1 MRKVLT
7 CILVLV
13 ALSGSLQLQ
22 LEREK
27 VVVVSNSIDYSS
39 GLIRYL
45 QKSFEVTSI
54 TAQEFPWYQSQYAY
68 KYFVILGGPDAP
80 QGIGEIVRTLLSPQ
94 EREDLRTR
102 GVYDLFIKLKNG
114 KTYFILAGS
123 DREYTSLASAHLKH
137 EIPLRIPKN
146 PMKWLET
153 MDIAE
158 VIDVVITDLDFD
170 LKDDYVFAC
179 RRVVS
184 DPWNRGAIYVFEE
197 STLKWYYHV
206 ETTVEALQVYD
217 LDSDRIPEIIVA
229 CDVRVD
235 KGGDLYVFDTNGL
248 MKWRKWIPGKPKSMY
263 CYQNNVAVNLYGQE
277 ERVMIFDFKGREI
290 KDLPVDGDI
299 SKFEIKD
306 VNNDGEYELIT
317 AGIVNTKWEH
327 FLVVYDMDEPDYT
340 KRVLWNYETWEHIN
354 DFQFYDIDDDGTLET
369 LIGAYNTLYVTRGGD
384 LLGKVELPPSITHV
398 EIIEDKILIVNKNT
412 INTML
417 LIDFSSV
424 LILNGD
430 TVPVTNFFQI
440 VHSALPVSADPEF
453 LFLRDVD
460 ADHADEI
467 VVGNGQVLEVHELSE
482 FGPPEAWVTE
492 LAVIAELAPAVEP
505 VITFSTYENIEYGIR
520 IDYPSGWAEEESDIE
535 DVVIVFLSPFES
547 AFDVFRENV
556 YITVKDFSAQPITLD
571 EYTEESIDELR
582 QLISNFTLE
591 ESTTATLAGNPAH
604 RLVYT
609 GKIEQYDLKW
619 MQVHTIKDDIAYTI
633 TYTAEE
639 DFYSAYVDIVQE
651 MVDSFEIPGE
661 IYLVS
666 VCYVQFDAPGEDNEN
681 LNGEWVTL
689 CNDGD
694 TDIDMSGWA
703 LLNDL
708 GIYYEFPVGF
718 ILRAGSSVTVYT
730 GSGEDTETELYW
742 GSSVEV
748 WNNAGDTA
756 TLLDSEGNTVV
767 EYVWIPE

>member
-94 EREDLRTR
+94 EQEDLRTR

-235 KGGDLYVFDTNGL
+235 KGGDLYVFDRNGL

-354 DFQFYDIDDDGTLET
+354 DFQFYDIDDDGVLET

-424 LILNGD
+424 LTLNGD

-440 VHSALPVSADPEF
+440 VHSALPVSADPDF

-609 GKIEQYDLKW
+609 GKLEQYDLKW

-718 ILRAGSSVTVYT
+718 ILRACSSVTVYT